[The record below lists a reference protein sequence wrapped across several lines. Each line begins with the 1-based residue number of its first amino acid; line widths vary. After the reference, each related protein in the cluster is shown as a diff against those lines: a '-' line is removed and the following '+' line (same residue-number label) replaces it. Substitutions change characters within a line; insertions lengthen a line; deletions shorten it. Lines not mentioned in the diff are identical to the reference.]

1 LPASSP
7 PPAFESDSDDS
18 EDDYGKQ
25 EEEQEKARLK
35 ALAKGGRAPP
45 SLEDDDEDDEQE
57 FEAEVAQNGLDE
69 EMTPTKKG
77 KKSRS
82 EPKSKKPA
90 ADPKSKRKRK
100 QREVT
105 ETSGSA
111 AGPSKSAKGKRKT
124 ATAAGTSKPVTSAPH
139 PADSADSADSDSDDG
154 DYAKKPGQISE
165 ETRER
170 LFELESQF
178 KGDVA
183 KLARENGKSAKTF
196 FQILGV
202 QQKSTRVTSA
212 WNVFQS
218 WYSQVKGNPGHRKS
232 CTSFWF
238 FQYLTRCF
246 SARGCVLR
254 GREGGFLGGVWT
266 PREMGERHP
275 RHRQHSMARR
285 VAEGRRS
292 TSSHQFPQR
301 K

>member
-1 LPASSP
+1 LPTSSP
-7 PPAFESDSDDS
+7 PLVFESDFDDR

-25 EEEQEKARLK
+25 EEEREKKRLK
-35 ALAKGGRAPP
+35 ALARGGRLSP
-45 SLEDDDEDDEQE
+45 SLEDEDEEDEEE
-57 FEAEVAQNGLDE
+57 FEAEVAQNGVDDE
-69 EMTPTKKG
+69 EMPAKRMTKSG
-77 KKSRS
+77 SKS
-82 EPKSKKPA
+82 KSKKSA
-90 ADPKSKRKRK
+90 ADPKSKPKGK

-124 ATAAGTSKPVTSAPH
+124 ATASGTSKTVTSTPH
-139 PADSADSADSDSDDG
+139 PADSAGSDSDNG

-202 QQKSTRVTSA
+202 QQKSTRATSA

-232 CTSFWF
+232 CTSPWF
-238 FQYLTRCF
+238 FQYLTHCF

-254 GREGGFLGGVWT
+254 SREGGFLGGVWT

-275 RHRQHSMARR
+275 RHRQHSMARQ